1 MRDVR
6 LVSFQPIMLPEAS
19 DMLARAFMTNPLHVA
34 VFGRD
39 SLEKNREFFRVGLS
53 VMKGPKLVAVEKSR
67 IVGLIHWVASPKC
80 QLSILQRLRMMPPM
94 ISGFGLGSAL
104 GVGAWLSAW
113 TRHDPAEPHV
123 HLGPIGVSP
132 DMRGQRLG
140 QKLMERYCDELTRTG
155 KIGYLETD
163 RRENVD
169 FYRRFGFE
177 ITEQTAIRGVTN
189 YFMKTTSKP

>member
-6 LVSFQPIMLPEAS
+6 LVAFQPMMLAEAS

-39 SLEKNREFFRVGLS
+39 ALDKNREFFRVGLS
-53 VMKGPKLVAVEKSR
+53 VMKGPKLVAMEQAR
-67 IVGLIHWVASPKC
+67 IVGLIHWVASPRC
-80 QLSILQRLRMMPPM
+80 QLSAIEKLRMMPTM
-94 ISGFGLGSAL
+94 ISGFGFGSAM

-123 HLGPIGVSP
+123 HLGPIGVAP
-132 DMRGQRLG
+132 DVRGQRLG
-140 QKLMERYCDELTRTG
+140 QKLMERYCEELARSR

-163 RRENVD
+163 RQENVQ
-169 FYRRFGFE
+169 FYRRFGFDVV
-177 ITEQTAIRGVTN
+177 EQTTIRGVTN
-189 YFMKTTSKP
+189 YFMKTARRQ